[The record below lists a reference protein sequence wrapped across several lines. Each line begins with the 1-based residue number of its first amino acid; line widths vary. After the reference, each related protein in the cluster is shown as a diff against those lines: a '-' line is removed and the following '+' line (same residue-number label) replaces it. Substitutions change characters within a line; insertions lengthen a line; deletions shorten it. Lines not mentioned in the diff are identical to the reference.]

1 MNQQYYDA
9 TVKMEQAGVDADF
22 IEGWQSGYVKNPPR
36 EEQRVTEA
44 YEAGYE
50 MGKTMEL
57 GDFSGFVKS

>member
-9 TVKMEQAGVDADF
+9 TVKMEKAGVNAEF

-36 EEQRVTEA
+36 EEQRLTEA

-50 MGKTMEL
+50 MGKEREL
-57 GDFSGFVKS
+57 GDFSAWVGK